1 LNYKK
6 VTAVGLGDDFIIALG
21 LTLPN
26 QEIARLSKST
36 GILRQKTEVSAK
48 DDTLSENRFN
58 IKRMK
63 RASPSKKSVGS
74 DKRQSDVV
82 SNGSHLS
89 GKINFH
95 RIQ

>member
-1 LNYKK
+1 
-6 VTAVGLGDDFIIALG
+6 

-36 GILRQKTEVSAK
+36 GILRQKTEVSVK
-48 DDTLSENRFN
+48 EDNLSDNRFN
-58 IKRMK
+58 IKRIK
-63 RASPSKKSVGS
+63 RGSPSRKSVGS
-74 DKRQSDVV
+74 DKRQSDVM